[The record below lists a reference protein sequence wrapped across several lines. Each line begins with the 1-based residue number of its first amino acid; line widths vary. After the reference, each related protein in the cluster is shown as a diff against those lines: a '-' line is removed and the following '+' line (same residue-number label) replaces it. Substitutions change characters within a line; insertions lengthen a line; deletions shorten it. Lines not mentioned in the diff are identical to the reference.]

1 MEENMR
7 MKNFLILF
15 SALMLFLFVSCE
27 QEELPNP
34 EQTQVPP
41 FDEWVDPDAPVVIIK
56 GEVASVPCPQGQG
69 EGASLKAS
77 VEAVLNEEGFLEIYS
92 SNKDHQGAFTI
103 TVDDSAIP
111 AHTHGPVEVPFTV
124 SDSTGLSVEK
134 TVQVVIVPNEAP
146 SNLNVVYNK
155 ESEPMPI
162 RFGESIRLY
171 IDELLTN
178 SEYFTIE
185 SDNPCA
191 ASGSF
196 SLSTDTAIPTVKLIP
211 GGETAEQDFPIWF
224 KAQET
229 GTITGFI
236 VVDSTGAQSAP
247 IDVPVVVMRNDQPP
261 VLTLPDAET
270 KVFPQNYALE
280 NYTEE
285 EKTALTQ
292 AVKTFLADNGAAV
305 DSVDPV
311 VSLENATIAVVS
323 EPDRTKLGVQRL
335 RVTAADSAGNVSAPI
350 FVRVEYTVPADFDFA
365 TLPAEMNLLQD
376 PGFEEDAAAFTGS
389 GGDDF
394 AQYRLSSAW
403 TLEPTAIYLKR
414 GTTTENGKD
423 EISDA
428 SWTKAA
434 TDNSADTAQGP
445 ILLNT
450 EQSWFLDET
459 KTVRDNGYSDVSN
472 RNNMATLPKDDMKH
486 RLVYKAPSSEKANSG
501 AYSLALRGKSYQP
514 VQGSSLFLGTGVKL
528 TQPVA
533 LSAGKSYVISSAI
546 IRSFGR
552 DEGNNLNGMVGGI
565 YVMLKEG
572 DTVLSEIQIVGHGEA
587 AQYGQFV
594 TYVGD
599 PYAADADKEAVFEFR
614 RYLSNDDG
622 TKEDINSTWGY
633 SPIYIDDCAVYE
645 IDAHIPE
652 AEQIAAEA
660 LESEAQTLIG
670 EGGGQ

>member
-1 MEENMR
+1 MR
-7 MKNFLILF
+7 MKDFLILF
-15 SALMLFLFVSCE
+15 SALMLFLSVSCE

-134 TVQVVIVPNEAP
+134 TVQVVIVPNEAQ

-171 IDELLTN
+171 IDELLTK

-196 SLSTDTAIPTVKLIP
+196 SLSTETAIPTVKLIP

-224 KAQET
+224 KAQAE
-229 GTITGFI
+229 GTISGFI

-247 IDVPVVVMRNDQPP
+247 INVPVVVMRNDQPP

-270 KVFPQNYALE
+270 KVFPQNYAFE
-280 NYTEE
+280 NYTDD
-285 EKTALTQ
+285 EKNTLFTEIRQ
-292 AVKTFLADNGAAV
+292 FLKDNGAEV
-305 DSVDPV
+305 ESVDPV
-311 VSLENATIAVVS
+311 VSIDTAEILT
-323 EPDRTKLGVQRL
+323 EPDRTKLGIQRL
-335 RVTAADSAGNVSAPI
+335 RVTVTDTSGNVSEPI
-350 FVRVEYTVPADFDFA
+350 SVRVEYTVPADFDFA
-365 TLPAEMNLLQD
+365 TLPTKMNLLKD

-394 AQYRLSSAW
+394 APYRLSSAW

-414 GTTTENGKD
+414 GTTGEGGGASA
-423 EISDA
+423 ISDA

-434 TDNSADTAQGP
+434 TDDPADTAQGP

-450 EQSWFLDET
+450 EQSWFSGE
-459 KTVRDNGYSDVSN
+459 TVRDNGYNDVSN
-472 RNNMATLPKDDMKH
+472 RNNMDTLPTDDMKH
-486 RLVYKAPSSEKANSG
+486 RLVYKAPASEKANNG
-501 AYSLALRGKSYQP
+501 NYSLALRGKSYQP
-514 VQGSSLFLGTGVKL
+514 VAGSSLFLGTGVKL
-528 TQPVA
+528 TQSVT

-546 IRSFGR
+546 IRSFGH

-572 DTVLSEIQIVGHGEA
+572 DSVLSEIKIVGHGDA

-599 PYAADADKEAVFEFR
+599 PYAADADKDAVFEFR

-660 LESEAQTLIG
+660 LESESQTLIG

>member
-1 MEENMR
+1 
-7 MKNFLILF
+7 MKDFLILF
-15 SALMLFLFVSCE
+15 SALMLFLSVSCE

-134 TVQVVIVPNEAP
+134 TVQVVIVPNKT
-146 SNLNVVYNK
+146 SNLKVVYNK

-171 IDELLTN
+171 INELLTN

-196 SLSTDTAIPTVKLIP
+196 SLSTDTAIPTVPLIP

-270 KVFPQNYALE
+270 KVFPQNYAFE
-280 NYTEE
+280 NYTEG
-285 EKTALTQ
+285 EKNTLFTEIRQ
-292 AVKTFLADNGAAV
+292 FLKDNGAEV
-305 DSVDPV
+305 ESVDPV
-311 VSLENATIAVVS
+311 VSIDTAEILT
-323 EPDRTKLGVQRL
+323 EPDRTKLGIQRL
-335 RVTAADSAGNVSAPI
+335 RVTVTDTSGNVSEPI
-350 FVRVEYTVPADFDFA
+350 SVRVEYTVPANFDFA
-365 TLPAEMNLLQD
+365 TLPTEMNLLRD
-376 PGFEEDAAAFTGS
+376 PGFEEAAAAFTGS

-394 AQYRLSSAW
+394 TPYRLSSAW

-414 GTTTENGKD
+414 GTIAEGNGAGQ
-423 EISDA
+423 ISDA

-434 TDNSADTAQGP
+434 TDNPADTAQGP

-450 EQSWFLDET
+450 EQEWFSD
-459 KTVRDNGYSDVSN
+459 KTPQDNGYNDVSSK
-472 RNNMATLPKDDMKH
+472 NNMATLPKDDMKH
-486 RLVYKAPSSEKANSG
+486 RLVYKAPASEKAKSG

-514 VQGSSLFLGTGVKL
+514 VAGRSIFLGTGVKL
-528 TQPVA
+528 TQSVA

-552 DEGNNLNGMVGGI
+552 NESGNLDGMVGGI

-572 DTVLSEIQIVGHGEA
+572 DTVLSEIKIVGHGEA

-599 PYAADADKEAVFEFR
+599 PYAADADKDAVFEFR
-614 RYLSNDDG
+614 RYLSNDEG
-622 TKEDINSTWGY
+622 TKEDISSTWGY

-660 LESEAQTLIG
+660 LESESQTLIG

>member
-1 MEENMR
+1 

-146 SNLNVVYNK
+146 SNLKVVYNK
-155 ESEPMPI
+155 GNEPMPI
-162 RFGESIRLY
+162 HFGESIRLY
-171 IDELLTN
+171 IDELLTD

-196 SLSTDTAIPTVKLIP
+196 SLSTATAIPTVKLTP
-211 GGETAEQDFPIWF
+211 AGETAEQDFPIWF
-224 KAQET
+224 KAQER

-236 VVDSTGAQSAP
+236 VVDSTGAQSEP
-247 IDVPVVVMRNDQPP
+247 INVPILVLQNDQPP
-261 VLTLPDAET
+261 VLTLPDAAT
-270 KVFPQNYALE
+270 KVFPQNYAFE
-280 NYTEE
+280 NYTDE

-305 DSVDPV
+305 ESVDPV

-335 RVTAADSAGNVSAPI
+335 RVTAADSAGNVSAPVS
-350 FVRVEYTVPADFDFA
+350 VRVEYTVSDDFDFT
-365 TLPAEMNLLQD
+365 TLPAEMNLLRD
-376 PGFEEDAAAFTGS
+376 PGFEKEAVDFTGS

-414 GTTTENGKD
+414 DTVGEGGSSGV
-423 EISDA
+423 SDA

-450 EQSWFLDET
+450 EQSWFLEQT
-459 KTVRDNGYSDVSN
+459 KPVRDNGYSDVSN
-472 RNNMATLPKDDMKH
+472 KNNMSTLPTDDMKH

-501 AYSLALRGKSYQP
+501 TYSLALRGKSYQP
-514 VQGSSLFLGTGVKL
+514 VAGSSLFLGTGVKL

-622 TKEDINSTWGY
+622 TKEDIDSTWGY

>member
-1 MEENMR
+1 

-111 AHTHGPVEVPFTV
+111 AHTHGAVEVPFTV

-134 TVQVVIVPNEAP
+134 IVQVVIVPNEAP

-224 KAQET
+224 KARET

-236 VVDSTGAQSAP
+236 VVDSTGAQSEP
-247 IDVPVVVMRNDQPP
+247 INVPIVVLQNDQPP

-270 KVFPQNYALE
+270 KVFPQNYAFE
-280 NYTEE
+280 KYTDE

-305 DSVDPV
+305 ESVDPV

-335 RVTAADSAGNVSAPI
+335 RVTAADSAGNVSAPVS
-350 FVRVEYTVPADFDFA
+350 VRVEYTVSADFDFT
-365 TLPAEMNLLQD
+365 TLPAEMNLLRD
-376 PGFEEDAAAFTGS
+376 PGFEEEAVAFAGS

-403 TLEPTAIYLKR
+403 TVEPTAIYFKR
-414 GTTTENGKD
+414 DTVGEGGSSGV
-423 EISDA
+423 SDA

-450 EQSWFLDET
+450 EQSWFSG
-459 KTVRDNGYSDVSN
+459 KSPQDNGYTDVSSKN
-472 RNNMATLPKDDMKH
+472 HMSGLPTDDMKH
-486 RLVYKAPSSEKANSG
+486 RLIYKASEKKASG
-501 AYSLALRGKSYQP
+501 SYSLALRGKSYQP
-514 VQGSSLFLGTGVKL
+514 VKGSSLFLGTGAKL

-546 IRSFGR
+546 IRSFGH
-552 DEGNNLNGMVGGI
+552 EEQGNLNGMVGGI

-572 DTVLSEIQIVGHGEA
+572 DTVLSEIKIVGHGEA

-599 PYAADADKEAVFEFR
+599 PYAADAAKEAVFEFR

>member
-1 MEENMR
+1 

-15 SALMLFLFVSCE
+15 SALMLFLSVSCE

-56 GEVASVPCPQGQG
+56 GEVASVPCPQGRG

-103 TVDDSAIP
+103 TVDDLAIP

-134 TVQVVIVPNEAP
+134 IVQVVIVPNET
-146 SNLNVVYNK
+146 SNLKVVYNK

-178 SEYFTIE
+178 PEYFTIE

-196 SLSTDTAIPTVKLIP
+196 SLSTKTAIPTVKLIP
-211 GGETAEQDFPIWF
+211 AGETAEQDFPIWF

-270 KVFPQNYALE
+270 KVFPQNYAFK
-280 NYTEE
+280 NYTEG
-285 EKTALTQ
+285 EKNTLFTEIRQ
-292 AVKTFLADNGAAV
+292 FLKDNGAEV
-305 DSVDPV
+305 ESVDPV
-311 VSLENATIAVVS
+311 VSIDTAEIS
-323 EPDRTKLGVQRL
+323 PEPDRTKLGIQRL
-335 RVTAADSAGNVSAPI
+335 RVTVTDTSGNVSAPI

-365 TLPAEMNLLQD
+365 TLSAKNLLQD
-376 PGFEEDAAAFTGS
+376 PGFEEAAAGFTGS

-414 GTTTENGKD
+414 GTTGEGGGASA
-423 EISDA
+423 ISDA

-434 TDNSADTAQGP
+434 TDSSADTAQGP

-450 EQSWFLDET
+450 EQSWFSD
-459 KTVRDNGYSDVSN
+459 KTVRDNGYSDVAD
-472 RNNMATLPKDDMKH
+472 RNKMATLPKNDMKH
-486 RLVYKAPSSEKANSG
+486 RLVYKAPASEKAKSG

-514 VQGSSLFLGTGVKL
+514 VAGDSLFLGTGVKL
-528 TQPVA
+528 TQTVT

-546 IRSFGR
+546 IRSFGH
-552 DEGNNLNGMVGGI
+552 EEPGNLNGMPGGI

-572 DTVLSEIQIVGHGEA
+572 DSVLSEIKIVGHGNA
-587 AQYGQFV
+587 AQYGEFV

-599 PYAADADKEAVFEFR
+599 PYAADAAKEVVFEFR

-622 TKEDINSTWGY
+622 TKEDIASTWGY

>member
-1 MEENMR
+1 

-111 AHTHGPVEVPFTV
+111 AHTHGAVEVPFTV

-134 TVQVVIVPNEAP
+134 TVQVVIVPNEAQ
-146 SNLNVVYNK
+146 SNLKVVYNK
-155 ESEPMPI
+155 GSEQMPI

-196 SLSTDTAIPTVKLIP
+196 SLSTDTAIPTVKLTP
-211 GGETAEQDFPIWF
+211 AGETAEQDFPIWF

-229 GTITGFI
+229 RTITGFI
-236 VVDSTGAQSAP
+236 VVDSTGAQSEP
-247 IDVPVVVMRNDQPP
+247 IDVPVVVLQNDQPP

-280 NYTEE
+280 NYTAE
-285 EKTALTQ
+285 EK
-292 AVKTFLADNGAAV
+292 KTLFTEIRQFLKDNGAEV
-305 DSVDPV
+305 ESVDPV
-311 VSLENATIAVVS
+311 VSLENAAIEIVS

-335 RVTAADSAGNVSAPI
+335 RVTATDSAGNVSAPI
-350 FVRVEYTVPADFDFA
+350 FVRVEYTVSDDFDFT

-376 PGFEEDAAAFTGS
+376 PGFEEDAAAFAGN

-403 TLEPTAIYLKR
+403 TLEPTAIYFKR
-414 GTTTENGKD
+414 DTTGEGGKG

-434 TDNSADTAQGP
+434 TANSADTAQGP

-450 EQSWFLDET
+450 EQSWFSD

-486 RLVYKAPSSEKANSG
+486 RLVYKAPASENAKSG
-501 AYSLALRGKSYQP
+501 SYSLALRGKSYQP
-514 VQGSSLFLGTGVKL
+514 VADNSLFLGTGVKL

-552 DEGNNLNGMVGGI
+552 DEGDNLNGMVGGI

-572 DTVLSEIQIVGHGEA
+572 DTVLSEIKIVGHGDA
-587 AQYGQFV
+587 AQYGQFE
-594 TYVGD
+594 TYVGG

-622 TKEDINSTWGY
+622 TKEDIDSTWGY

>member
-1 MEENMR
+1 

-134 TVQVVIVPNEAP
+134 IVQVVIVPNEAQ
-146 SNLNVVYNK
+146 SNLKVVYNK
-155 ESEPMPI
+155 GSEPMPI

-229 GTITGFI
+229 GTISGFI
-236 VVDSTGAQSAP
+236 VVDSTGAQSEP
-247 IDVPVVVMRNDQPP
+247 IDVPIVVLQNDQPP

-270 KVFPQNYALE
+270 KVFPQNYAFE
-280 NYTEE
+280 NYTDE

-323 EPDRTKLGVQRL
+323 EPDRTKLGIQRL
-335 RVTAADSAGNVSAPI
+335 RVTVTDTSGNVSAPI

-365 TLPAEMNLLQD
+365 TLSAKNLLQD
-376 PGFEEDAAAFTGS
+376 PGFEEAAAGFTGS

-414 GTTTENGKD
+414 GTTGEGGGASA
-423 EISDA
+423 ISDA

-434 TDNSADTAQGP
+434 TDSSADTAQGP

-450 EQSWFLDET
+450 EQSWFSD
-459 KTVRDNGYSDVSN
+459 KTVRDNGYSDVAD
-472 RNNMATLPKDDMKH
+472 RNKMATLPKNDMKH
-486 RLVYKAPSSEKANSG
+486 RLVYKAPASEKAKSG

-514 VQGSSLFLGTGVKL
+514 VAGDSLFLGTGVKL
-528 TQPVA
+528 TQTVT

-546 IRSFGR
+546 IRSFGH
-552 DEGNNLNGMVGGI
+552 EEPGNLNGMPGGI

-572 DTVLSEIQIVGHGEA
+572 DSVLSEIKIVGHGEA
-587 AQYGQFV
+587 AQYGEFV

-599 PYAADADKEAVFEFR
+599 PYAADAAKEVVFEFR

-622 TKEDINSTWGY
+622 TKEDIASTWGY

-660 LESEAQTLIG
+660 LESESQTLIG

>member
-1 MEENMR
+1 

-134 TVQVVIVPNEAP
+134 TVQVVIVPNEAQ
-146 SNLNVVYNK
+146 SNLKVGYNK
-155 ESEPMPI
+155 GSEPMPI

-211 GGETAEQDFPIWF
+211 AGETAEQDFPIWF
-224 KAQET
+224 KAQAE

-236 VVDSTGAQSAP
+236 VVDSTGARSTA

-270 KVFPQNYALE
+270 KVFPQNYAFE
-280 NYTEE
+280 NYTEG
-285 EKTALTQ
+285 EKNTLFTEIRQ
-292 AVKTFLADNGAAV
+292 FLKDNGAEV
-305 DSVDPV
+305 ESVDPV
-311 VSLENATIAVVS
+311 VSLENAAIEIVS

-335 RVTAADSAGNVSAPI
+335 RVTATDSAGNVSAPVS
-350 FVRVEYTVPADFDFA
+350 VRVEYTVSDDFDFT

-376 PGFEEDAAAFTGS
+376 PGFEKGAAAFTGS

-394 AQYRLSSAW
+394 APYRLSSAW

-414 GTTTENGKD
+414 GTTTENGKG

-434 TDNSADTAQGP
+434 TDNPADTAQGP

-450 EQSWFLDET
+450 EQSWFSDKAL
-459 KTVRDNGYSDVSN
+459 RDNGYSDVSSK
-472 RNNMATLPKDDMKH
+472 NNMSTLPTDDMKH
-486 RLVYKAPSSEKANSG
+486 RLVYKAPSSEKANNG

-514 VQGSSLFLGTGVKL
+514 GAGKSLFLGTGVKL

-552 DEGNNLNGMVGGI
+552 NESGNLDGMVGGI

-572 DTVLSEIQIVGHGEA
+572 DTVLSEIKIVGHGDA
-587 AQYGQFV
+587 AQYGQFE
-594 TYVGD
+594 TYVGG

-622 TKEDINSTWGY
+622 TKEDIDSTWGY

>member
-1 MEENMR
+1 

-111 AHTHGPVEVPFTV
+111 AHTHGSVEVPFTV

-134 TVQVVIVPNEAP
+134 TVQVVIVPNEAS

-155 ESEPMPI
+155 GSEPMPI

-196 SLSTDTAIPTVKLIP
+196 SLSTGTAIPTVKLIP

-236 VVDSTGAQSAP
+236 VVDSTGAQSAS
-247 IDVPVVVMRNDQPP
+247 IDVPVVVLPNDQPP

-280 NYTEE
+280 NYTDE

-305 DSVDPV
+305 ESVDPV

-335 RVTAADSAGNVSAPI
+335 RVTAADSAGNVSAPVS
-350 FVRVEYTVPADFDFA
+350 VRVEYTVSDDFDFT
-365 TLPAEMNLLQD
+365 TLPAEMNLLRD
-376 PGFEEDAAAFTGS
+376 PGFEKEAAAFTGS

-394 AQYRLSSAW
+394 APYRLSSAW

-414 GTTTENGKD
+414 GDTGVVVGEGGKGA
-423 EISDA
+423 ISDA

-434 TDNSADTAQGP
+434 TDNPADTAQGP
-445 ILLNT
+445 ILLDT
-450 EQSWFLDET
+450 EQSWFSG
-459 KTVRDNGYSDVSN
+459 KTVRDNGYSDVSTK
-472 RNNMATLPKDDMKH
+472 NNMDTLPKDDMKH
-486 RLVYKAPSSEKANSG
+486 RLVYKAPSSEKANNG
-501 AYSLALRGKSYQP
+501 NYSLALRGKSYRPVQG

-552 DEGNNLNGMVGGI
+552 NESGNLDGMVGGI

-572 DTVLSEIQIVGHGEA
+572 DTVLSEIKIVGHGEA

-599 PYAADADKEAVFEFR
+599 PYAADADIEAVFEFR

-622 TKEDINSTWGY
+622 TKEDIDSTWGY

>member
-1 MEENMR
+1 

-111 AHTHGPVEVPFTV
+111 AHTHGAVEVPFTV

-134 TVQVVIVPNEAP
+134 TVQVVIVPNEAQ

-211 GGETAEQDFPIWF
+211 GGETAEQDFSIWF
-224 KAQET
+224 KAQAE

-236 VVDSTGAQSAP
+236 VVDSTGAQSEP

-270 KVFPQNYALE
+270 KVFPQNYAFE
-280 NYTEE
+280 NYTDE

-305 DSVDPV
+305 ESVDPV

-365 TLPAEMNLLQD
+365 TLSAKNLLKD
-376 PGFEEDAAAFTGS
+376 PGFEEAADAFDGS

-394 AQYRLSSAW
+394 APYRLSSAW

-414 GTTTENGKD
+414 GTTGEGGGASA
-423 EISDA
+423 ISDA

-434 TDNSADTAQGP
+434 TDNPADTAQGP

-450 EQSWFLDET
+450 EQSWFSD
-459 KTVRDNGYSDVSN
+459 KPVRDNGYSDVSD
-472 RNNMATLPKDDMKH
+472 RNNMATLPKNDMKH
-486 RLVYKAPSSEKANSG
+486 RLVYKASEKAKSG

-514 VQGSSLFLGTGVKL
+514 VRGDSLFLGTGVKL
-528 TQPVA
+528 TQTVT

-546 IRSFGR
+546 IRSFGQLR
-552 DEGNNLNGMVGGI
+552 HLFCH
-565 YVMLKEG
+565 YP
-572 DTVLSEIQIVGHGEA
+572 
-587 AQYGQFV
+587 FV
-594 TYVGD
+594 W
-599 PYAADADKEAVFEFR
+599 
-614 RYLSNDDG
+614 S
-622 TKEDINSTWGY
+622 
-633 SPIYIDDCAVYE
+633 
-645 IDAHIPE
+645 
-652 AEQIAAEA
+652 
-660 LESEAQTLIG
+660 
-670 EGGGQ
+670 

>member
-1 MEENMR
+1 

-155 ESEPMPI
+155 ESESMPI

-247 IDVPVVVMRNDQPP
+247 IDVPIVVLQNDQPP

-280 NYTEE
+280 NYNEGEKNTLFTEIR
-285 EKTALTQ
+285 Q
-292 AVKTFLADNGAAV
+292 FLKDNGAEV
-305 DSVDPV
+305 ESVDPV
-311 VSLENATIAVVS
+311 VSIENATIAVVS

-335 RVTAADSAGNVSAPI
+335 RVTAADSAGNVSAPVS
-350 FVRVEYTVPADFDFA
+350 VRVEYTVSDDFDFT
-365 TLPAEMNLLQD
+365 TLPAEMNLLRD
-376 PGFEEDAAAFTGS
+376 PGFEKEAAAFAGS

-394 AQYRLSSAW
+394 APYRLSSAW
-403 TLEPTAIYLKR
+403 TLEPTAIYLKLD
-414 GTTTENGKD
+414 TTGENGKGA
-423 EISDA
+423 ISDA

-486 RLVYKAPSSEKANSG
+486 RLVYKAPSSEKANNG

-572 DTVLSEIQIVGHGEA
+572 DTVLSEIKIVGHGEA

-622 TKEDINSTWGY
+622 TKEDIDSTWGY

>member
-1 MEENMR
+1 
-7 MKNFLILF
+7 MKDFLILF
-15 SALMLFLFVSCE
+15 SALMLFLSVSCE

-134 TVQVVIVPNEAP
+134 IVQVVIVPKKT
-146 SNLNVVYNK
+146 SNLKVVYNK

-196 SLSTDTAIPTVKLIP
+196 SLSTETAIPTVKLIP

-270 KVFPQNYALE
+270 KVFPQNYAFE
-280 NYTEE
+280 NYTEG
-285 EKTALTQ
+285 EKNTLFTEIRQ
-292 AVKTFLADNGAAV
+292 FLKDNGAEV
-305 DSVDPV
+305 ESVDPV
-311 VSLENATIAVVS
+311 VSIDTAEILT
-323 EPDRTKLGVQRL
+323 EPDRTKLGIQRL
-335 RVTAADSAGNVSAPI
+335 RVTVTDTSGNVSEPI

-365 TLPAEMNLLQD
+365 TLPAKMNLLQD
-376 PGFEEDAAAFTGS
+376 PGFEGDAAAFTGS

-394 AQYRLSSAW
+394 APYRLSSAW

-414 GTTTENGKD
+414 GTTGEGGEG

-434 TDNSADTAQGP
+434 TDNPADTAQGP

-450 EQSWFLDET
+450 EQSWFSGKEPQD
-459 KTVRDNGYSDVSN
+459 DGYSDVSTK
-472 RNNMATLPKDDMKH
+472 NNMDTLPTDDMKH
-486 RLVYKAPSSEKANSG
+486 RLVYKAPSSEKANNG
-501 AYSLALRGKSYQP
+501 NYSLALRGKSYQP
-514 VQGSSLFLGTGVKL
+514 VAGRSIFLGTGVKL
-528 TQPVA
+528 TQSVT

-552 DEGNNLNGMVGGI
+552 NESGNLDGMVGGI

-572 DTVLSEIQIVGHGEA
+572 DSVLSEIKIVGHGEA

-599 PYAADADKEAVFEFR
+599 PYAADADKDAVFEFR
-614 RYLSNDDG
+614 RYLSNDEG
-622 TKEDINSTWGY
+622 NKKDISSTWGY

-660 LESEAQTLIG
+660 LESESQTLIG

>member
-1 MEENMR
+1 

-155 ESEPMPI
+155 GSEPMPI

-196 SLSTDTAIPTVKLIP
+196 SLSTATAIPTVKLTP
-211 GGETAEQDFPIWF
+211 AGETAEQDFPIWF
-224 KAQET
+224 KAQER

-236 VVDSTGAQSAP
+236 VVDSTGAQSEP
-247 IDVPVVVMRNDQPP
+247 INVPIVVLQNDQPP

-270 KVFPQNYALE
+270 KVFPQNYAFE
-280 NYTEE
+280 NYTDE

-305 DSVDPV
+305 ESVDPV

-335 RVTAADSAGNVSAPI
+335 RVTAADSAGNVSAPVS
-350 FVRVEYTVPADFDFA
+350 VRVEYTVSDDFDFT
-365 TLPAEMNLLQD
+365 TLPAEMNLLRD
-376 PGFEEDAAAFTGS
+376 PGFEKEAVDFTGS

-414 GTTTENGKD
+414 DTVGEGGSSGV
-423 EISDA
+423 SDA

-450 EQSWFLDET
+450 EQSWFLEQT
-459 KTVRDNGYSDVSN
+459 KPVRDNGYSDVSN
-472 RNNMATLPKDDMKH
+472 KNNMSTLPTDDMKH

-501 AYSLALRGKSYQP
+501 TYSLALRGKSYQP
-514 VQGSSLFLGTGVKL
+514 VAGSSLFLGTGVKL

-622 TKEDINSTWGY
+622 TKEDIDSTWGY

>member
-1 MEENMR
+1 

-111 AHTHGPVEVPFTV
+111 AHTHGAVEVPFTV

-155 ESEPMPI
+155 GSEPMPI

-196 SLSTDTAIPTVKLIP
+196 SLSTDTAIPTVKLTP
-211 GGETAEQDFPIWF
+211 AGETAEQDFPIWF
-224 KAQET
+224 KAQER

-236 VVDSTGAQSAP
+236 VVDSTGAQSEP
-247 IDVPVVVMRNDQPP
+247 INVPIVVLQNDQPP

-270 KVFPQNYALE
+270 KVFPQNYAFE
-280 NYTEE
+280 NYTDE

-335 RVTAADSAGNVSAPI
+335 RVTAADSAGNVSAPVS
-350 FVRVEYTVPADFDFA
+350 VRVEYTVSDDFDFT
-365 TLPAEMNLLQD
+365 TLPAEMNLLRD
-376 PGFEEDAAAFTGS
+376 PGFEKEAVDFTGS

-414 GTTTENGKD
+414 DTVGEGGSSGV
-423 EISDA
+423 SDA

-450 EQSWFLDET
+450 EQSWFLEQT
-459 KTVRDNGYSDVSN
+459 KPVRDNGYSDVSN
-472 RNNMATLPKDDMKH
+472 KNNMSTLPTDDMKH

-501 AYSLALRGKSYQP
+501 TYSLALRGKSYQP
-514 VQGSSLFLGTGVKL
+514 VAGSSLFLGTGVKL

-622 TKEDINSTWGY
+622 TKEDIDSTWGY

>member
-1 MEENMR
+1 MAS
-7 MKNFLILF
+7 FLTNDL
-15 SALMLFLFVSCE
+15 
-27 QEELPNP
+27 ELYL
-34 EQTQVPP
+34 PP
-41 FDEWVDPDAPVVIIK
+41 HSMP
-56 GEVASVPCPQGQG
+56 
-69 EGASLKAS
+69 LY
-77 VEAVLNEEGFLEIYS
+77 VEAVATGAHPERRFHGHTFMEIVLILAGEGVHLIGEKSVGIRAGDVLLIHPGIS
-92 SNKDHQGAFTI
+92 
-103 TVDDSAIP
+103 
-111 AHTHGPVEVPFTV
+111 HGYDRTA
-124 SDSTGLSVEK
+124 TLGLVNLVYDPLKLSLPLLDG
-134 TVQVVIVPNEAP
+134 QQMPLFDRLFNPRRVVAE
-146 SNLNVVYNK
+146 
-155 ESEPMPI
+155 
-162 RFGESIRLY
+162 
-171 IDELLTN
+171 ELL
-178 SEYFTIE
+178 SRPLVHL
-185 SDNPCA
+185 DA
-191 ASGSF
+191 
-196 SLSTDTAIPTVKLIP
+196 
-211 GGETAEQDFPIWF
+211 GETAEQDFPIWF

-229 GTITGFI
+229 RTISGFI

-247 IDVPVVVMRNDQPP
+247 IDVPVVVLQNDQPP

-280 NYTEE
+280 NYTAE
-285 EKTALTQ
+285 EK
-292 AVKTFLADNGAAV
+292 KTLFTEIRQFLKDNGAEV
-305 DSVDPV
+305 ESVDPV
-311 VSLENATIAVVS
+311 VSLENAAIEIVS

-335 RVTAADSAGNVSAPI
+335 RVTATDSAGNVSAPVS
-350 FVRVEYTVPADFDFA
+350 VRVEYTVSDDFDFA
-365 TLPAEMNLLQD
+365 TLPEKMNLLQD
-376 PGFEEDAAAFTGS
+376 PGFEEAAAGFTGS

-414 GTTTENGKD
+414 GTTAEGD
-423 EISDA
+423 GAGEISDA

-450 EQSWFLDET
+450 EQSWFSG
-459 KTVRDNGYSDVSN
+459 KTVRDNGYSDVSKK
-472 RNNMATLPKDDMKH
+472 NNMDTLPKDDMKH
-486 RLVYKAPSSEKANSG
+486 RLVYKAPSSEKAKNG
-501 AYSLALRGKSYQP
+501 KYSLALRGKSYQP

-552 DEGNNLNGMVGGI
+552 NESGNLDGMVGGI

-572 DTVLSEIQIVGHGEA
+572 DTVLSEIQIVGHGKA

-599 PYAADADKEAVFEFR
+599 PYAADADKDAVFEFR

>member
-1 MEENMR
+1 

-134 TVQVVIVPNEAP
+134 TVQVVIVPNEAQ
-146 SNLNVVYNK
+146 SNLKVVYNK
-155 ESEPMPI
+155 GNEPMPI

-196 SLSTDTAIPTVKLIP
+196 SLSTDTAIPLVKLTP
-211 GGETAEQDFPIWF
+211 AGETAEQDFPIWF

-229 GTITGFI
+229 RTISGFI

-247 IDVPVVVMRNDQPP
+247 IDVPVVVLQNDQPP

-280 NYTEE
+280 NYTDE

-305 DSVDPV
+305 ESVDPV

-335 RVTAADSAGNVSAPI
+335 RVTAADSAGNVSAPVS
-350 FVRVEYTVPADFDFA
+350 VRVEYTVSDDFDFT
-365 TLPAEMNLLQD
+365 TLPAEMNLLRD
-376 PGFEEDAAAFTGS
+376 PGFEKEAAAFAGS
-389 GGDDF
+389 GGEEF
-394 AQYRLSSAW
+394 SAYRLSSAW

-414 GTTTENGKD
+414 DTVGESGSSGV
-423 EISDA
+423 SDA

-459 KTVRDNGYSDVSN
+459 KTVRDNGYSDVSSK
-472 RNNMATLPKDDMKH
+472 NNMATLPTDDMKH

-514 VQGSSLFLGTGVKL
+514 VAGKSLFLGTGVKL

-599 PYAADADKEAVFEFR
+599 PYAADADKDAVFEFR

-622 TKEDINSTWGY
+622 TKEDIDSTWGY

>member
-1 MEENMR
+1 

-134 TVQVVIVPNEAP
+134 TVQVVIVPSEAS
-146 SNLNVVYNK
+146 SNLKVVYNK

-171 IDELLTN
+171 IDELLAN

-236 VVDSTGAQSAP
+236 VVDSTGAQSEP

-270 KVFPQNYALE
+270 KVFPQNYAFE
-280 NYTEE
+280 NYTDE

-305 DSVDPV
+305 ESVDPV

-335 RVTAADSAGNVSAPI
+335 RVTAADSAGNVSAPVS
-350 FVRVEYTVPADFDFA
+350 VRVEYTVSDDFDFT
-365 TLPAEMNLLQD
+365 TLPPEMNLLRD
-376 PGFEEDAAAFTGS
+376 PGFEEEAAAFAGS
-389 GGDDF
+389 GGEEF
-394 AQYRLSSAW
+394 SAYRLSSAW

-414 GTTTENGKD
+414 GTTVEGGGASA
-423 EISDA
+423 ISDA

-434 TDNSADTAQGP
+434 TDHSADTAQGP

-450 EQSWFLDET
+450 EQFSET
-459 KTVRDNGYSDVSN
+459 ELQDNGYSDVSN
-472 RNNMATLPKDDMKH
+472 RNNMDRLPKNDMKH
-486 RLVYKAPSSEKANSG
+486 RLVYKAPASEKAKSG

-514 VQGSSLFLGTGVKL
+514 VQNSSLFLGTGVKL
-528 TQPVA
+528 TQPVT

-546 IRSFGR
+546 IRSFGH

-572 DTVLSEIQIVGHGEA
+572 DTVLSEIQIVGHGKA

-599 PYAADADKEAVFEFR
+599 PYAADANKEAVFEFR
-614 RYLSNDDG
+614 RYLSNDGG
-622 TKEDINSTWGY
+622 TKEDIASTWGY

>member
-146 SNLNVVYNK
+146 SNLKVVYNK
-155 ESEPMPI
+155 GNEPMPI
-162 RFGESIRLY
+162 HFGESIRLY
-171 IDELLTN
+171 IDELLTD

-196 SLSTDTAIPTVKLIP
+196 SLSTATAIPTVKLTP
-211 GGETAEQDFPIWF
+211 AGETAEQDFPIWF
-224 KAQET
+224 KAQER

-236 VVDSTGAQSAP
+236 VVDSTGAQSEP
-247 IDVPVVVMRNDQPP
+247 INVPIVVLQNDQPP

-270 KVFPQNYALE
+270 KVFPQNYAFE
-280 NYTEE
+280 NYTDE

-305 DSVDPV
+305 ESVDPV

-335 RVTAADSAGNVSAPI
+335 RVTAADSAGNVSAPVS
-350 FVRVEYTVPADFDFA
+350 VRVEYTVSDDFDFT
-365 TLPAEMNLLQD
+365 TLPAEMNLLRD
-376 PGFEEDAAAFTGS
+376 PGFEKEAVDFTGS

-414 GTTTENGKD
+414 DTVGEGGSSGV
-423 EISDA
+423 SDA

-450 EQSWFLDET
+450 EQSWFLEQT
-459 KTVRDNGYSDVSN
+459 KPVRDNGYSDVSN
-472 RNNMATLPKDDMKH
+472 KNNMSTLPTDDMKH

-501 AYSLALRGKSYQP
+501 TYSLALRGKSYQP
-514 VQGSSLFLGTGVKL
+514 VAGSSLFLGTGVKL

-622 TKEDINSTWGY
+622 TKEDIDSTWGY

>member
-1 MEENMR
+1 

-134 TVQVVIVPNEAP
+134 TVQVVIVPNEAQ
-146 SNLNVVYNK
+146 SNLKVVYNK
-155 ESEPMPI
+155 GSEPMPI

-229 GTITGFI
+229 GTISGFI
-236 VVDSTGAQSAP
+236 VVDSTGAQSTA
-247 IDVPVVVMRNDQPP
+247 IDVPVVVLQNDQPP

-280 NYTEE
+280 NYTEG
-285 EKTALTQ
+285 EKNTLFTEIRQ
-292 AVKTFLADNGAAV
+292 FLKDNGAEV
-305 DSVDPV
+305 ESVDPV
-311 VSLENATIAVVS
+311 VSLENAAIEIVS

-335 RVTAADSAGNVSAPI
+335 RVTATDSAGNVSAPVS
-350 FVRVEYTVPADFDFA
+350 VRVEYTVSDDFDFT
-365 TLPAEMNLLQD
+365 TLPAEMNLLRD
-376 PGFEEDAAAFTGS
+376 PGFEEEAAAFAGS

-414 GTTTENGKD
+414 GTTAEGD
-423 EISDA
+423 GAGEISDA

-450 EQSWFLDET
+450 EQSWFSG

-472 RNNMATLPKDDMKH
+472 KNNMDTLPKDDMKH
-486 RLVYKAPSSEKANSG
+486 RLVYKAPSSEKAKNG
-501 AYSLALRGKSYQP
+501 KYSLALRGKSYQP
-514 VQGSSLFLGTGVKL
+514 VADNSLFLGTGVKL

-546 IRSFGR
+546 IRSFGWN
-552 DEGNNLNGMVGGI
+552 ESGNLDGMVGGI

>member
-1 MEENMR
+1 
-7 MKNFLILF
+7 
-15 SALMLFLFVSCE
+15 
-27 QEELPNP
+27 
-34 EQTQVPP
+34 
-41 FDEWVDPDAPVVIIK
+41 
-56 GEVASVPCPQGQG
+56 
-69 EGASLKAS
+69 
-77 VEAVLNEEGFLEIYS
+77 
-92 SNKDHQGAFTI
+92 
-103 TVDDSAIP
+103 
-111 AHTHGPVEVPFTV
+111 
-124 SDSTGLSVEK
+124 
-134 TVQVVIVPNEAP
+134 
-146 SNLNVVYNK
+146 
-155 ESEPMPI
+155 MPI

-196 SLSTDTAIPTVKLIP
+196 SLSTATAIPTVKLTP
-211 GGETAEQDFPIWF
+211 AGETAEQDFPIWF
-224 KAQET
+224 KAQER
-229 GTITGFI
+229 GTISGFI
-236 VVDSTGAQSAP
+236 VVDSTGAQSEP
-247 IDVPVVVMRNDQPP
+247 IDVPVVVLQNDQPP

-280 NYTEE
+280 NYTAE
-285 EKTALTQ
+285 EK
-292 AVKTFLADNGAAV
+292 KTLFTEIRQFLKDNGAEV
-305 DSVDPV
+305 ESVDPV
-311 VSLENATIAVVS
+311 VSLENATIEIVS

-335 RVTAADSAGNVSAPI
+335 RVTATDSAGNVSAPVS
-350 FVRVEYTVPADFDFA
+350 VRVEYTVPADFDFT
-365 TLPAEMNLLQD
+365 TLSAKMNLLQD
-376 PGFEEDAAAFTGS
+376 PGFEEDAAAFAGS

-414 GTTTENGKD
+414 GTTAEGGTG

-434 TDNSADTAQGP
+434 TDDPADTAQGP

-450 EQSWFLDET
+450 EQSWFSG

-472 RNNMATLPKDDMKH
+472 KNNMDTLPKDDMKH
-486 RLVYKAPSSEKANSG
+486 RLVYKAPSSEKAKNG
-501 AYSLALRGKSYQP
+501 KYSLALRGKSYQP
-514 VQGSSLFLGTGVKL
+514 VADNSLFLGTGVKL

-552 DEGNNLNGMVGGI
+552 DEGDNLNGMVGGI

-614 RYLSNDDG
+614 RYLSNDAG

>member
-1 MEENMR
+1 

-211 GGETAEQDFPIWF
+211 GGETAEQDFSIWF
-224 KAQET
+224 KAQAE

-236 VVDSTGAQSAP
+236 VVDSTGAQSEP

-270 KVFPQNYALE
+270 KVFPQNYAVE
-280 NYTEE
+280 NYTAE
-285 EKTALTQ
+285 EK
-292 AVKTFLADNGAAV
+292 KTLFTEIRQFLKDNGAEV
-305 DSVDPV
+305 ESVDPV
-311 VSLENATIAVVS
+311 VSIDTAEILP
-323 EPDRTKLGVQRL
+323 EPDRTKLGIQRL
-335 RVTAADSAGNVSAPI
+335 RVTVTDTSGNVSAPI
-350 FVRVEYTVPADFDFA
+350 FVRVEYTVPANFDFA
-365 TLPAEMNLLQD
+365 TLSAKNLLKD
-376 PGFEEDAAAFTGS
+376 PGFEEAAAGFTGS

-414 GTTTENGKD
+414 GTTGEGGGASA
-423 EISDA
+423 ISDA

-434 TDNSADTAQGP
+434 TDNPADTAQGP

-450 EQSWFLDET
+450 ELLG
-459 KTVRDNGYSDVSN
+459 KTVQDNGYSDVAD
-472 RNNMATLPKDDMKH
+472 RNNMATLPKNDMKH
-486 RLVYKAPSSEKANSG
+486 RLVYKAPVSEKAKSG

-514 VQGSSLFLGTGVKL
+514 VAGDSLFLGTGVKL
-528 TQPVA
+528 TQTVT

-546 IRSFGR
+546 IRSFGH
-552 DEGNNLNGMVGGI
+552 EEPGNLNGMPGGI

-572 DTVLSEIQIVGHGEA
+572 DTVLSEIKIVGHGDA
-587 AQYGQFV
+587 AQYGEFV

-599 PYAADADKEAVFEFR
+599 PYAADAAKDAVFEFR

-622 TKEDINSTWGY
+622 TKEDIASTWGY

>member
-1 MEENMR
+1 

-111 AHTHGPVEVPFTV
+111 AHTHGAVEVPFTV

-155 ESEPMPI
+155 GSEPMPI

-196 SLSTDTAIPTVKLIP
+196 SLSTDTAIPTVKLTP
-211 GGETAEQDFPIWF
+211 AGETAEQDFPIWF
-224 KAQET
+224 KAQAE

-270 KVFPQNYALE
+270 KVFPQNYALA
-280 NYTEE
+280 NYTDE

-335 RVTAADSAGNVSAPI
+335 RVTVTDTSGNVSAPI
-350 FVRVEYTVPADFDFA
+350 SVRVEYTVPADFDFA

-394 AQYRLSSAW
+394 APYRLSSAW
-403 TLEPTAIYLKR
+403 TLEPTAIYLKLD
-414 GTTTENGKD
+414 TTGENGKGA
-423 EISDA
+423 ISDA

-486 RLVYKAPSSEKANSG
+486 RLVYKAPSSEKANNG

-572 DTVLSEIQIVGHGEA
+572 DTVLSEIKIVGHGEA

-622 TKEDINSTWGY
+622 TKEDIDSTWGY

>member
-1 MEENMR
+1 
-7 MKNFLILF
+7 MKDFLILF

-134 TVQVVIVPNEAP
+134 TVQVVIVPNEAQ
-146 SNLNVVYNK
+146 SNLKVVYNK

-196 SLSTDTAIPTVKLIP
+196 SLSTETAIPTVKLIP

-280 NYTEE
+280 NYTND
-285 EKTALTQ
+285 EKNTLFTEIRQ
-292 AVKTFLADNGAAV
+292 FLKDNGAEV
-305 DSVDPV
+305 ESVDPV
-311 VSLENATIAVVS
+311 VSIDTAEILT
-323 EPDRTKLGVQRL
+323 EPDRTKLGIQRL
-335 RVTAADSAGNVSAPI
+335 RVTVTDTSGNVSAPI
-350 FVRVEYTVPADFDFA
+350 SVRVEYTVPADFDFA
-365 TLPAEMNLLQD
+365 TLPAEMNLLRD
-376 PGFEEDAAAFTGS
+376 PGFEGDAAAFTGS

-394 AQYRLSSAW
+394 APYRLSSAW

-414 GTTTENGKD
+414 DTIAEGNGAGQ
-423 EISDA
+423 ISDA

-434 TDNSADTAQGP
+434 TDNPADTAQGP

-450 EQSWFLDET
+450 EQSWFSD
-459 KTVRDNGYSDVSN
+459 KTPQDNGYRDVSSK
-472 RNNMATLPKDDMKH
+472 NNMDTLPTGDMKH
-486 RLVYKAPSSEKANSG
+486 RLVYKAPASEKAKSG

-514 VQGSSLFLGTGVKL
+514 VAGRSIFLGTGVKL
-528 TQPVA
+528 TQSVT

-552 DEGNNLNGMVGGI
+552 NESGNLDGMVGGI

-572 DTVLSEIQIVGHGEA
+572 DTVLSEIKIVGHGEA

-660 LESEAQTLIG
+660 LESESQTLIG

>member
-1 MEENMR
+1 

-146 SNLNVVYNK
+146 SNLKVVYNK

-196 SLSTDTAIPTVKLIP
+196 SLSTDTAIPTVKLTP
-211 GGETAEQDFPIWF
+211 AGETAEQDFPIWF

-270 KVFPQNYALE
+270 KVFPQNYAFE
-280 NYTEE
+280 NYTDE

-335 RVTAADSAGNVSAPI
+335 RVTAADSAGNVSAPVS
-350 FVRVEYTVPADFDFA
+350 VRVEYTVPANFDFA
-365 TLPAEMNLLQD
+365 TLPANMNLLQD
-376 PGFEEDAAAFTGS
+376 PGFEEAADAFDGN

-394 AQYRLSSAW
+394 APYRLSSAW

-414 GTTTENGKD
+414 DTIAEGNGAGQ
-423 EISDA
+423 ISDA

-434 TDNSADTAQGP
+434 TDNPADTAQGP

-450 EQSWFLDET
+450 EQSWFSG
-459 KTVRDNGYSDVSN
+459 KTVRDNGYNDVSSK
-472 RNNMATLPKDDMKH
+472 NNMDTLPKDDMKH
-486 RLVYKAPSSEKANSG
+486 RLVYKAPSSEKANNG
-501 AYSLALRGKSYQP
+501 KYSLALRGKSYQP
-514 VQGSSLFLGTGVKL
+514 VAGSSIFLGTGVKL
-528 TQPVA
+528 TQSVT

-552 DEGNNLNGMVGGI
+552 NESGNLDGMVGGI

-572 DTVLSEIQIVGHGEA
+572 DSVLSEIQIVGHGEA

-599 PYAADADKEAVFEFR
+599 PYAADANKDAVFEFR

-622 TKEDINSTWGY
+622 TKEDISSTWGY

>member
-1 MEENMR
+1 

-134 TVQVVIVPNEAP
+134 TVQVVIAPNKDP
-146 SNLNVVYNK
+146 SNLKVVYNK

-196 SLSTDTAIPTVKLIP
+196 SLSTGTAIPTVKLIP

-236 VVDSTGAQSAP
+236 VVDSTGAQSAS
-247 IDVPVVVMRNDQPP
+247 IDVPVVVLPNDQPP

-280 NYTEE
+280 NYTDE

-305 DSVDPV
+305 ESVDPV

-335 RVTAADSAGNVSAPI
+335 RVTAADSAGNVSAPVS
-350 FVRVEYTVPADFDFA
+350 VRVEYTVSDDFDFT
-365 TLPAEMNLLQD
+365 TLPAEMNLLRD
-376 PGFEEDAAAFTGS
+376 PGFEKEAAAFAGS
-389 GGDDF
+389 GGEEF
-394 AQYRLSSAW
+394 SAYRLSSAW

-414 GTTTENGKD
+414 DTVGEGGSSGV
-423 EISDA
+423 SDA

-459 KTVRDNGYSDVSN
+459 KTVRDNGYSDVSSK
-472 RNNMATLPKDDMKH
+472 NNMATLPTDDMKH

-514 VQGSSLFLGTGVKL
+514 VAGKSLFLGTGVKL

-599 PYAADADKEAVFEFR
+599 PYAADADKDAVFEFR

-622 TKEDINSTWGY
+622 TKEDIDSTWGY

>member
-1 MEENMR
+1 

-196 SLSTDTAIPTVKLIP
+196 SLSTDTAIPTVKLTP
-211 GGETAEQDFPIWF
+211 AGETAEQDFPIWF

-236 VVDSTGAQSAP
+236 VVDSTGAQSEP
-247 IDVPVVVMRNDQPP
+247 INVPIVVLQNDQPP

-270 KVFPQNYALE
+270 KVFPQNYAFE
-280 NYTEE
+280 NYTDE

-335 RVTAADSAGNVSAPI
+335 RVTAADSAGNVSAPVS
-350 FVRVEYTVPADFDFA
+350 VRVEYTVPADFDFT
-365 TLPAEMNLLQD
+365 TLPAEMNLLRD
-376 PGFEEDAAAFTGS
+376 PGFEEEAVAFAGS

-394 AQYRLSSAW
+394 APYRLSSAW

-414 GTTTENGKD
+414 DTTAEGGKG

-450 EQSWFLDET
+450 EQSWFLEQT
-459 KTVRDNGYSDVSN
+459 KPVRDNGYTDVSSKN
-472 RNNMATLPKDDMKH
+472 HMSGLPTDDMKH
-486 RLVYKAPSSEKANSG
+486 RLIYKASEKKASG
-501 AYSLALRGKSYQP
+501 SYSLALRGKSYQP
-514 VQGSSLFLGTGVKL
+514 VQNSSLFLGTGVKL

-552 DEGNNLNGMVGGI
+552 NESGNLDGMVGGI

-599 PYAADADKEAVFEFR
+599 PYAADADKDAVFEFR

-622 TKEDINSTWGY
+622 TKEDIDSTWGY

>member
-1 MEENMR
+1 

-56 GEVASVPCPQGQG
+56 GDVASVPCPQGQG

-134 TVQVVIVPNEAP
+134 IVQVLIVPNEAQ
-146 SNLNVVYNK
+146 SNLKVVYNK
-155 ESEPMPI
+155 GSEPMPI

-229 GTITGFI
+229 ETITGFI

-247 IDVPVVVMRNDQPP
+247 IDVPVVVLQNDQPP
-261 VLTLPDAET
+261 VLTLPNAET
-270 KVFPQNYALE
+270 AVLAQDYAVE
-280 NYTEE
+280 NYSAE
-285 EKTALTQ
+285 EK
-292 AVKTFLADNGAAV
+292 KTLFTEIRQFLKDNGAEV
-305 DSVDPV
+305 ESVDPV
-311 VSLENATIAVVS
+311 VSLENAAIEIVS

-335 RVTAADSAGNVSAPI
+335 RVTATDSAGNVSAPVS
-350 FVRVEYTVPADFDFA
+350 VRVEYTVPADFDFA
-365 TLPAEMNLLQD
+365 TLPEKMNLLQD
-376 PGFEEDAAAFTGS
+376 PGFEEAAAGFTGS

-414 GTTTENGKD
+414 GTTAEGNGEG

-434 TDNSADTAQGP
+434 TDNPADTAQGP

-450 EQSWFLDET
+450 EQSWFSG
-459 KTVRDNGYSDVSN
+459 KTVRDNGYSDVSS
-472 RNNMATLPKDDMKH
+472 RNNMDTLPKDDMKH
-486 RLVYKAPSSEKANSG
+486 RLVYKAPASEKAKSG

-528 TQPVA
+528 TQPVT

-546 IRSFGR
+546 IRSFGH
-552 DEGNNLNGMVGGI
+552 EESGNLNGMPGGI

-572 DTVLSEIQIVGHGEA
+572 DTVLSEIKIVGHGDA

-599 PYAADADKEAVFEFR
+599 PYAADADIEAVFEFR

>member
-1 MEENMR
+1 

-155 ESEPMPI
+155 ESESMPI

-247 IDVPVVVMRNDQPP
+247 IDVPIVVLQNDQPP

-280 NYTEE
+280 NYNEGEKNTLFTEIR
-285 EKTALTQ
+285 Q
-292 AVKTFLADNGAAV
+292 FLKDNGAEV
-305 DSVDPV
+305 ESVDPV
-311 VSLENATIAVVS
+311 VSIENATIAVVS

-335 RVTAADSAGNVSAPI
+335 RVTAADSAGNVSAPVS
-350 FVRVEYTVPADFDFA
+350 VRVEYTVSDDFDFT
-365 TLPAEMNLLQD
+365 TLPAEMNLLRD
-376 PGFEEDAAAFTGS
+376 PGFEKEAAAFAGS

-394 AQYRLSSAW
+394 APYRLSSAW
-403 TLEPTAIYLKR
+403 TLEPTAIYLKLD
-414 GTTTENGKD
+414 TTGENGKGA
-423 EISDA
+423 ISDA

-486 RLVYKAPSSEKANSG
+486 RLVYKAPSSEKANNG

-552 DEGNNLNGMVGGI
+552 DEGNNLNGMGGGI

-572 DTVLSEIQIVGHGEA
+572 DTVLSEIKIVGHGEA

-622 TKEDINSTWGY
+622 TKEDIDSTWGY

>member
-1 MEENMR
+1 

-111 AHTHGPVEVPFTV
+111 AHTHGAVEVPFTV
-124 SDSTGLSVEK
+124 SDSTGLSVSK
-134 TVQVVIVPNEAP
+134 TVQVLIVPSDAP
-146 SNLNVVYNK
+146 SNLSVTYNK
-155 ESEPMPI
+155 GDEAMPI

-196 SLSTDTAIPTVKLIP
+196 SLSTDTAIPLVKLTP
-211 GGETAEQDFPIWF
+211 AGETAEQDFPIWF

-229 GTITGFI
+229 ETITGFI

-247 IDVPVVVMRNDQPP
+247 IDVPVVVLQNDQPP

-280 NYTEE
+280 NYTAE
-285 EKTALTQ
+285 EK
-292 AVKTFLADNGAAV
+292 KTLFTEIRQFLKDNGAEV
-305 DSVDPV
+305 ESVDPV
-311 VSLENATIAVVS
+311 VSLENAVIEIVS

-335 RVTAADSAGNVSAPI
+335 RVTATDSAGNVSAPVS
-350 FVRVEYTVPADFDFA
+350 VRVEYTVSDDFDFT
-365 TLPAEMNLLQD
+365 TLPAEMNLLRD
-376 PGFEEDAAAFTGS
+376 PGFEEEAAAFAGS

-403 TLEPTAIYLKR
+403 TLEPTAIYLKLKIR
-414 GTTTENGKD
+414 EEDSIGEGGTG

-434 TDNSADTAQGP
+434 TANSADTAQGP

-450 EQSWFLDET
+450 EQSWFSD
-459 KTVRDNGYSDVSN
+459 KTLQDNGYTDVLSDTSN
-472 RNNMATLPKDDMKH
+472 NHMRGLPTDDMKH
-486 RLVYKAPSSEKANSG
+486 RLIYKASEKKASG
-501 AYSLALRGKSYQP
+501 SYSLALRGKSYQP
-514 VQGSSLFLGTGVKL
+514 VADNSRFLGTGVKL

-546 IRSFGR
+546 IRSFGH
-552 DEGNNLNGMVGGI
+552 DEQGNLNGMVGGI

-572 DTVLSEIQIVGHGEA
+572 DSVLSEIKIVGHGDA

-599 PYAADADKEAVFEFR
+599 PYAADANKDAVFEFR

-622 TKEDINSTWGY
+622 TKEDISSTWGY

>member
-1 MEENMR
+1 

-134 TVQVVIVPNEAP
+134 IVQVVIVPNEAQ
-146 SNLNVVYNK
+146 SNLKVVYNK
-155 ESEPMPI
+155 GSEPMPI

-229 GTITGFI
+229 GTISGFI
-236 VVDSTGAQSAP
+236 VVV
-247 IDVPVVVMRNDQPP
+247 DVPIVVLQNDQPP

-270 KVFPQNYALE
+270 KVFPQNYAFE
-280 NYTEE
+280 NYTDE

-323 EPDRTKLGVQRL
+323 EPDRTKLGIQRL
-335 RVTAADSAGNVSAPI
+335 RVTVTDTSGNVSAPI

-365 TLPAEMNLLQD
+365 TLSAKNLLQD
-376 PGFEEDAAAFTGS
+376 PGFEEAAAGFTGS

-414 GTTTENGKD
+414 GTTGEGGGASA
-423 EISDA
+423 ISDA

-434 TDNSADTAQGP
+434 TDSSADTAQGP

-450 EQSWFLDET
+450 EQSWFSD
-459 KTVRDNGYSDVSN
+459 KTVRDNGYSDV
-472 RNNMATLPKDDMKH
+472 ADI
-486 RLVYKAPSSEKANSG
+486 
-501 AYSLALRGKSYQP
+501 RGKSYQP
-514 VQGSSLFLGTGVKL
+514 VAGDSLFLGTGVKL
-528 TQPVA
+528 TQTVT

-546 IRSFGR
+546 IRSFGH
-552 DEGNNLNGMVGGI
+552 EEPGNLNGMPGGI

-572 DTVLSEIQIVGHGEA
+572 DSVLSEIKIVGHGEA
-587 AQYGQFV
+587 AQYGEFV

-599 PYAADADKEAVFEFR
+599 PYAADAAKEVVFEFR

-622 TKEDINSTWGY
+622 TKEDIASTWGY

-660 LESEAQTLIG
+660 LESESQTLIG

>member
-1 MEENMR
+1 
-7 MKNFLILF
+7 MKDFLILF
-15 SALMLFLFVSCE
+15 SALMLFLSVSCE

-111 AHTHGPVEVPFTV
+111 AHTHGAVEVPFTV

-196 SLSTDTAIPTVKLIP
+196 SLSTETAIPTVKLTP

-224 KAQET
+224 KARET

-236 VVDSTGAQSAP
+236 VVDSTGAQSEP
-247 IDVPVVVMRNDQPP
+247 INVPIVVLQNDQPP

-270 KVFPQNYALE
+270 KVFPQNYAFE
-280 NYTEE
+280 NYTDE

-305 DSVDPV
+305 ESVDPV

-335 RVTAADSAGNVSAPI
+335 RVTAADSAGNVSAPVS
-350 FVRVEYTVPADFDFA
+350 VRVEYTVSDDFDFT
-365 TLPAEMNLLQD
+365 TLPAEMNLLRD
-376 PGFEEDAAAFTGS
+376 PGFEKEAAAFAGS
-389 GGDDF
+389 GGEEF
-394 AQYRLSSAW
+394 SAYRLSSAW
-403 TLEPTAIYLKR
+403 TLEPTAIYLKQ
-414 GTTTENGKD
+414 GTTTENGKG
-423 EISDA
+423 EISDD

-450 EQSWFLDET
+450 EQTWFSG
-459 KTVRDNGYSDVSN
+459 KTVRDNGYSDVSSK
-472 RNNMATLPKDDMKH
+472 NNMSTLPTDDMKH
-486 RLVYKAPSSEKANSG
+486 RLVYKAPSSEKANNG
-501 AYSLALRGKSYQP
+501 KYSLALRGKSYQP
-514 VQGSSLFLGTGVKL
+514 VQNSSLFLGTGVKL

-622 TKEDINSTWGY
+622 TKEDIDSTWGY

>member
-1 MEENMR
+1 

>member
-1 MEENMR
+1 

-56 GEVASVPCPQGQG
+56 GEVASVSCPQGQG

-155 ESEPMPI
+155 GSEPMPI

-185 SDNPCA
+185 SNNPCA

-196 SLSTDTAIPTVKLIP
+196 SLSTDTAIPTVKLTP
-211 GGETAEQDFPIWF
+211 AGETAEQDFPIWF

-229 GTITGFI
+229 GTISGFI
-236 VVDSTGAQSAP
+236 VVDSTGAQSTA
-247 IDVPVVVMRNDQPP
+247 IDVPIVVLQNDQPP

-280 NYTEE
+280 NYTDE

-350 FVRVEYTVPADFDFA
+350 SVRVEYTVPANFDFA

-394 AQYRLSSAW
+394 APYRLSSAW
-403 TLEPTAIYLKR
+403 TLEPTAIYLKL
-414 GTTTENGKD
+414 GTTGEGGNG

-450 EQSWFLDET
+450 EQSWFSD
-459 KTVRDNGYSDVSN
+459 KTSRLRDNGYSDVSN

-486 RLVYKAPSSEKANSG
+486 RLVYKAPSSEKANNG

-514 VQGSSLFLGTGVKL
+514 VQDRSLFLGTGVKL

-572 DTVLSEIQIVGHGEA
+572 DTVLSEIKIVGHGEA

-660 LESEAQTLIG
+660 LESESQTLIG

>member
-1 MEENMR
+1 

-196 SLSTDTAIPTVKLIP
+196 SLSTDTAIPTVKLTP
-211 GGETAEQDFPIWF
+211 AGETAEQDFPIWF
-224 KAQET
+224 KAQAE

-236 VVDSTGAQSAP
+236 VVDSTGAQSAS

-270 KVFPQNYALE
+270 KVFPQNYAFE
-280 NYTEE
+280 NYNEGEKNTLFTEIR
-285 EKTALTQ
+285 Q
-292 AVKTFLADNGAAV
+292 FLKDNGAEV
-305 DSVDPV
+305 ESVDPV

-335 RVTAADSAGNVSAPI
+335 RVTAADSAGNVSAPVS
-350 FVRVEYTVPADFDFA
+350 VRVEYTVPDDFDFT
-365 TLPAEMNLLQD
+365 TLPAEMNLLRD
-376 PGFEEDAAAFTGS
+376 PGFEKEAAAFAGS
-389 GGDDF
+389 GGEEF
-394 AQYRLSSAW
+394 SAYRLSSAW

-414 GTTTENGKD
+414 DTVGEGGSSGV
-423 EISDA
+423 SDA

-546 IRSFGR
+546 IRSFGWN
-552 DEGNNLNGMVGGI
+552 ESGNLDGMVGGI

-614 RYLSNDDG
+614 RYLSNNEG
-622 TKEDINSTWGY
+622 NKEDIDSTWGY

>member
-1 MEENMR
+1 

-134 TVQVVIVPNEAP
+134 IVQVVIVPNEAP

-196 SLSTDTAIPTVKLIP
+196 SLSTDTAIPTVKLTP

-224 KAQET
+224 KPQET

-270 KVFPQNYALE
+270 KVFPQNYAVE
-280 NYTEE
+280 NYTPE
-285 EKTALTQ
+285 EKNTLFTEIRQ
-292 AVKTFLADNGAAV
+292 FLKDNGAEV
-305 DSVDPV
+305 ESVDPV
-311 VSLENATIAVVS
+311 VSIDTAEILT
-323 EPDRTKLGVQRL
+323 EPDRTKLGIQRL
-335 RVTAADSAGNVSAPI
+335 RVTVTDTSDNVSAPI
-350 FVRVEYTVPADFDFA
+350 FVRVEYTVPANFDFA
-365 TLPAEMNLLQD
+365 TLPANMNLLQD
-376 PGFEEDAAAFTGS
+376 PGFEEAADAFDGN

-394 AQYRLSSAW
+394 APYRLSSAW

-414 GTTTENGKD
+414 GTTVEGGGASA
-423 EISDA
+423 ISDA

-434 TDNSADTAQGP
+434 TDNPADTAQGP

-450 EQSWFLDET
+450 ELLG
-459 KTVRDNGYSDVSN
+459 KTVQDNGYSDVSD
-472 RNNMATLPKDDMKH
+472 RNNMATLPKNDMKH
-486 RLVYKAPSSEKANSG
+486 RLVYKAPVSEKAKSG

-514 VQGSSLFLGTGVKL
+514 VRGDSLFLGTGVKL
-528 TQPVA
+528 TQTVT

-546 IRSFGR
+546 IRSFGH
-552 DEGNNLNGMVGGI
+552 DEDGNLNGMVGGI

-572 DTVLSEIQIVGHGEA
+572 DTVLSEIKIVGHGEA
-587 AQYGQFV
+587 AQYGKFV

-599 PYAADADKEAVFEFR
+599 PYATDAAKEAVFEFR

>member
-1 MEENMR
+1 

-146 SNLNVVYNK
+146 SNLKVVYNK

-196 SLSTDTAIPTVKLIP
+196 SLSTDTAIPTVKLTP
-211 GGETAEQDFPIWF
+211 AGETAEQDFPIWF

-270 KVFPQNYALE
+270 KVFPQNYAFE
-280 NYTEE
+280 NYTDE

-350 FVRVEYTVPADFDFA
+350 FVRVEYTVPANFDFA
-365 TLPAEMNLLQD
+365 TLPANMNLLQD
-376 PGFEEDAAAFTGS
+376 PGFEEAADAFDGN

-394 AQYRLSSAW
+394 APYRLSSAW

-414 GTTTENGKD
+414 GTTVEGGGASA
-423 EISDA
+423 ISDA

-434 TDNSADTAQGP
+434 TDNPADTAQGP

-450 EQSWFLDET
+450 ELLG
-459 KTVRDNGYSDVSN
+459 KTVQDNGYSDVSD
-472 RNNMATLPKDDMKH
+472 RNNMATLPKNDMKH
-486 RLVYKAPSSEKANSG
+486 RLVYKAPVSEKAKSG

-514 VQGSSLFLGTGVKL
+514 VRGSSLFLGTGVKL
-528 TQPVA
+528 TQTVT

-546 IRSFGR
+546 IRSFGH
-552 DEGNNLNGMVGGI
+552 DEDGNLNGMVGGI

-572 DTVLSEIQIVGHGEA
+572 DTVLSEIQIVGHGDA
-587 AQYGQFV
+587 AQYGEFV

-599 PYAADADKEAVFEFR
+599 PYAADADKDAVFEFR
-614 RYLSNDDG
+614 RYLSNDAG
-622 TKEDINSTWGY
+622 TKEDIDSTWGY

-660 LESEAQTLIG
+660 LESESQTLIG

>member
-1 MEENMR
+1 

-134 TVQVVIVPNEAP
+134 IVQVVIVPNEAQ
-146 SNLNVVYNK
+146 SNLKVVYNK
-155 ESEPMPI
+155 GSEPMPI

-196 SLSTDTAIPTVKLIP
+196 SLSTDTAIPLVKLTP
-211 GGETAEQDFPIWF
+211 AGETAEQDFPIWF

-229 GTITGFI
+229 RTISGFI

-247 IDVPVVVMRNDQPP
+247 IDVPVVVLQNDQPP

-280 NYTEE
+280 NYTAE
-285 EKTALTQ
+285 EK
-292 AVKTFLADNGAAV
+292 KTLFTEIRQFLKDNGAEV
-305 DSVDPV
+305 ESVDPV
-311 VSLENATIAVVS
+311 VSLENAAIEIVS

-335 RVTAADSAGNVSAPI
+335 RVTATDSAGNVSAPVS
-350 FVRVEYTVPADFDFA
+350 VRVEYTVSDDFDFT
-365 TLPAEMNLLQD
+365 TLPAEMNLLRD
-376 PGFEEDAAAFTGS
+376 PGFEEEAAAFAGS
-389 GGDDF
+389 GGEDF
-394 AQYRLSSAW
+394 SAYRLSSAW

-414 GTTTENGKD
+414 GTTAEGGTG

-434 TDNSADTAQGP
+434 TANSADTAQGP

-450 EQSWFLDET
+450 DHEWFSD
-459 KTVRDNGYSDVSN
+459 KTSRVRDNGYSDVSN

-486 RLVYKAPSSEKANSG
+486 RLVYKAPSSEKAKNG
-501 AYSLALRGKSYQP
+501 KYSLALRGKSYQP
-514 VQGSSLFLGTGVKL
+514 VAGNSLFLGTGVKL

-546 IRSFGR
+546 IRSFGWN
-552 DEGNNLNGMVGGI
+552 ESGNLDGMVGGI

-614 RYLSNDDG
+614 RYLSNNDG

>member
-1 MEENMR
+1 

-111 AHTHGPVEVPFTV
+111 AHTHGAVEVPFTV

-134 TVQVVIVPNEAP
+134 TVQVVIVPNEAQ
-146 SNLNVVYNK
+146 SNLKVVYNK
-155 ESEPMPI
+155 GSEPMPI

-196 SLSTDTAIPTVKLIP
+196 SLSTDTAIPTVKLTP
-211 GGETAEQDFPIWF
+211 AGETAEQDFPIWF

-229 GTITGFI
+229 ETITGFI

-247 IDVPVVVMRNDQPP
+247 IDVPVVVLQNDQPP

-280 NYTEE
+280 NYTAE
-285 EKTALTQ
+285 EK
-292 AVKTFLADNGAAV
+292 KTLFTEIRQFLKDNGAEV
-305 DSVDPV
+305 ESVDPV
-311 VSLENATIAVVS
+311 VSLENAAIEIVS

-335 RVTAADSAGNVSAPI
+335 RVTATDSAGNVSAPVS
-350 FVRVEYTVPADFDFA
+350 VRVEYTVSDDFDFT
-365 TLPAEMNLLQD
+365 TLPAKMNLLRD
-376 PGFEEDAAAFTGS
+376 PGFEEEAAAFAGN

-403 TLEPTAIYLKR
+403 TLEPTAIYLKLKIR
-414 GTTTENGKD
+414 EGDSIGEGGTG

-434 TDNSADTAQGP
+434 TANSADTAQGP

-450 EQSWFLDET
+450 EQSWFSD
-459 KTVRDNGYSDVSN
+459 KTVQDNGYSDVSN
-472 RNNMATLPKDDMKH
+472 KNNMDTLPKDDMKH

-501 AYSLALRGKSYQP
+501 TYSLALRGKSYQP

-552 DEGNNLNGMVGGI
+552 NESGNLDGMVGGI

>member
-1 MEENMR
+1 

-34 EQTQVPP
+34 EQTQVPL

-103 TVDDSAIP
+103 TVDDLAIP

-134 TVQVVIVPNEAP
+134 TVQVVIVPNEAQ
-146 SNLNVVYNK
+146 SNLKVVYNK
-155 ESEPMPI
+155 GNEPMPI

-211 GGETAEQDFPIWF
+211 AGETAEQDFPIWF

-229 GTITGFI
+229 GTISGFI

-247 IDVPVVVMRNDQPP
+247 IDVPVVVLRNDQPP

-270 KVFPQNYALE
+270 KVFPQNYAFE
-280 NYTEE
+280 NYNEGEKNTLFTEIR
-285 EKTALTQ
+285 Q
-292 AVKTFLADNGAAV
+292 FLKDNGAEV
-305 DSVDPV
+305 ESVDPV
-311 VSLENATIAVVS
+311 VSIDTAEILT
-323 EPDRTKLGVQRL
+323 EPDRTKLGIQRL
-335 RVTAADSAGNVSAPI
+335 RVTVTDTSGNVSAPI
-350 FVRVEYTVPADFDFA
+350 FVRVEYTVPANFDFA

-376 PGFEEDAAAFTGS
+376 PGFEGDAAEFAGI

-394 AQYRLSSAW
+394 APYRLSSAW

-414 GTTTENGKD
+414 GTTGEGGKG

-434 TDNSADTAQGP
+434 TDNPADTAQGP

-450 EQSWFLDET
+450 EQSWFSD
-459 KTVRDNGYSDVSN
+459 KTLRDNGYSDVSSK
-472 RNNMATLPKDDMKH
+472 NNMSTLPTDDMKH
-486 RLVYKAPSSEKANSG
+486 RLVYKAPSSEKANNGS
-501 AYSLALRGKSYQP
+501 YSLALRGKSYQP
-514 VQGSSLFLGTGVKL
+514 VPVPVQDRSLFLGTGVKL

-572 DTVLSEIQIVGHGEA
+572 DTVLSEIQIVGHGDA

-594 TYVGD
+594 TYVGG

-622 TKEDINSTWGY
+622 TKEDIDSTWGY